1 MLGGCARAWVR
12 SQQGHSPANKV
23 LAGENRL
30 KLAEKKVREPT
41 NPMDSNSPQ
50 PTEIKLHQK
59 SRVMELAFSD
69 GSRFELSFE
78 LLRVYSPSA
87 EVRGHGPGQE
97 VLQVGKREVEIS
109 ALEPVG
115 NYAVQPTFSDG
126 HSTGLY
132 SWDYLFWLGTNRD
145 SLWQQYL
152 ERLKGAGASR
162 EPGAAPFEQRPQS
175 K

>member
-1 MLGGCARAWVR
+1 
-12 SQQGHSPANKV
+12 
-23 LAGENRL
+23 
-30 KLAEKKVREPT
+30 
-41 NPMDSNSPQ
+41 MDTHTPQ

-59 SRVMELAFSD
+59 SRLMELVFSD
-69 GSRFELSFE
+69 GSQFELSYE

-97 VLQVGKREVEIS
+97 VLQVGKGEVDIS

-126 HSTGLY
+126 HSTGIY

-145 SLWQQYL
+145 TLWREYL
-152 ERLKGAGASR
+152 ERLEGAGASR
-162 EPGAAPFEQRPQS
+162 EPGPAPFEQRPKS